1 MSGASI
7 VGLADINN
15 YMDQITIDQS
25 AADKISEL
33 LAEENNPDL
42 RLRMFVQ
49 GGGCSG
55 FQYGFTFDETQNDDD
70 FVIEQ
75 HNVTMLIDALS
86 MQYLQGSVVSYTKS
100 LMGEQFEI
108 KNPNAQTKC
117 GCGSSFS
124 A

>member
-1 MSGASI
+1 
-7 VGLADINN
+7 
-15 YMDQITIDQS
+15 
-25 AADKISEL
+25 
-33 LAEENNPDL
+33 
-42 RLRMFVQ
+42 
-49 GGGCSG
+49 
-55 FQYGFTFDETQNDDD
+55 
-70 FVIEQ
+70 
-75 HNVTMLIDALS
+75 MLVDALS